1 MRTPAA
7 KPSVAGVKPSAS
19 ERGITPYTN
28 TELSMMERPRKS
40 QPTMNRNESVLRR
53 EIARMMIENNN
64 PEVAKKMA

>member
-1 MRTPAA
+1 
-7 KPSVAGVKPSAS
+7 VAGVRPSAS

>member
-1 MRTPAA
+1 
-7 KPSVAGVKPSAS
+7 
-19 ERGITPYTN
+19 
-28 TELSMMERPRKS
+28 MMERPRKS